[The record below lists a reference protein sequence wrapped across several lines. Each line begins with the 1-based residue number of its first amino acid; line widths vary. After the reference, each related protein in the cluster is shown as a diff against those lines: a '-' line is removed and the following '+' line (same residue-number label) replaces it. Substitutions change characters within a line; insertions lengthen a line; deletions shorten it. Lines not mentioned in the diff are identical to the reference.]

1 MAALAVPCLISA
13 CSSGGDS
20 APELLVEAG
29 PEQTVAE
36 GGVVTL
42 TPVVTQN
49 QGTPTYQ
56 WVQVSGPAVT
66 LDDPSSASPS
76 FTVGDMTIG
85 QAVDLVFAVTVG
97 DGPGRT
103 AQDTVTVHTHASDAV
118 YYALGGDHE
127 LLYVWDPYTN
137 TASVAAD
144 PGVTNSVIEFL
155 EDVGHGSVV
164 FATHPNT
171 VGKPVIYQ
179 IPGPGQPA
187 VALTA
192 ENPDPTDLRSWGT
205 SPDGNYFTYQSTSAT
220 AGETGIF
227 LIDLRDGSRTMA
239 WDNGAN
245 ARQAQGMYWSPDS
258 AALLLATAE
267 SGWITYAVH
276 NPATGQTVDLNADP
290 VANGLI
296 GGGDFAFDPTGGA
309 VFFSADDGIPLTQ
322 QLFKCNLDGTGR
334 VLLSGTPAAGG
345 SVDVISVSP
354 DGSKVAYTSS
364 ELDGGARQLFVV
376 NSDGTGRVRVNPN
389 LEPGHEVTEPFYWS
403 EDGSRVIFIARE
415 AAAPSE
421 WAYSVLAD
429 GTDIQIIGSDV
440 IAGGSCRLDYD
451 EVHYNS
457 EGNFLVYMEPLQ
469 IGQLL
474 PWLVSADGSVNVSL
488 GDDLTGV
495 GSVYEGFLSRV
506 CPDILFHINLNPG
519 MAIYRLQAS
528 NWALQRLDQQLG
540 AEVDLEYIVESPDR
554 SRLVVTRAVDATDS
568 SVQFLSADGTVD
580 IPVEAYVP
588 VNTSTTIEWHPD
600 SKWVAVEWSNVSGR
614 GMYVYDSTSQ
624 SVMPIFADAGDQVGL
639 YVWCE

>member
-1 MAALAVPCLISA
+1 M
-13 CSSGGDS
+13 
-20 APELLVEAG
+20 
-29 PEQTVAE
+29 
-36 GGVVTL
+36 
-42 TPVVTQN
+42 
-49 QGTPTYQ
+49 
-56 WVQVSGPAVT
+56 
-66 LDDPSSASPS
+66 
-76 FTVGDMTIG
+76 
-85 QAVDLVFAVTVG
+85 
-97 DGPGRT
+97 
-103 AQDTVTVHTHASDAV
+103 DA
-118 YYALGGDHE
+118 
-127 LLYVWDPYTN
+127 
-137 TASVAAD
+137 
-144 PGVTNSVIEFL
+144 
-155 EDVGHGSVV
+155 
-164 FATHPNT
+164 
-171 VGKPVIYQ
+171 
-179 IPGPGQPA
+179 
-187 VALTA
+187 
-192 ENPDPTDLRSWGT
+192 
-205 SPDGNYFTYQSTSAT
+205 
-220 AGETGIF
+220 
-227 LIDLRDGSRTMA
+227 
-239 WDNGAN
+239 
-245 ARQAQGMYWSPDS
+245 
-258 AALLLATAE
+258 
-267 SGWITYAVH
+267 
-276 NPATGQTVDLNADP
+276 
-290 VANGLI
+290 
-296 GGGDFAFDPTGGA
+296 
-309 VFFSADDGIPLTQ
+309 
-322 QLFKCNLDGTGR
+322 
-334 VLLSGTPAAGG
+334 
-345 SVDVISVSP
+345 ISVSP

-389 LEPGHEVTEPFYWS
+389 LEPGHEITEPFYWS

-415 AAAPSE
+415 AAAPSD
-421 WAYSVLAD
+421 WVYSVLAD
-429 GTDIQIIGSDV
+429 GTDIQVIGSDV
-440 IAGGSCRLDYD
+440 IAGGTCRLDYD

-580 IPVEAYVP
+580 IPVEAYVL